1 LIILIFLH
9 GINMLFVEALDI
21 NGRTAKA
28 EYEYS
33 YDGIAVD
40 FLIDNADLKIVAS
53 DLNRCFLYEI

>member
-1 LIILIFLH
+1 
-9 GINMLFVEALDI
+9 MLFVEALDI